1 MVGRKLLSSVEAI
14 WLSVIFYTG
23 VNMFKF
29 HNGSKFL
36 KALCSVALFVFLS
49 LRGNLSVI
57 VFGLLALQM
66 YKRTNFNS
74 PFRPSLFFLK
84 KRLRFQIEEQALTD
98 FNVC

>member
-1 MVGRKLLSSVEAI
+1 MLSSVEAI

-36 KALCSVALFVFLS
+36 KALCSVHVALFVFLP